1 MLWESISD
9 VADLEKLTVRPFDG
23 FVFLCG
29 GPFSDSTEKIDS
41 ARHYAVNRSKA
52 VQHTIAG
59 RKVILAEKLT
69 GLLRG
74 ADFLDLLDLENHIA
88 ALASSVV
95 IFVESPGS
103 IAELGSFAM
112 MKHLSPK
119 LFVICEQD
127 FISDEEPSFIYLGPI
142 AEVKKHG
149 ADRVQVFPMLGER
162 VGCDRPV
169 SSELMDRCWEILEE
183 ELTGIL
189 KRSIPQSDFSAAE
202 LSHQMMAIVGL
213 CSIFGALRKSE
224 LEDLLSKLGAQ
235 VRHKE
240 ISKQLRVLQGVSLIK
255 SSVYSS
261 ETFYFPGSDSRT
273 LGLIPK
279 PGGAFDWVR
288 FRMGMV
294 DKYKSADRK
303 KYLAIK
309 SFYEKNGS

>member
-1 MLWESISD
+1 MLWESLHE

-29 GPFSDSTEKIDS
+29 GPFSDSADKIDS

-52 VQHTIAG
+52 SSHTIAG

-69 GLLRG
+69 DLMRG

-103 IAELGSFAM
+103 IAELGSFAV
-112 MKHLSPK
+112 MKHLTPK

-127 FISDEEPSFIYLGPI
+127 FISNEDPSFIYLGPL

-149 ADRVQVFPMLGER
+149 IDRVQVFPMLGEK
-162 VGCDRPV
+162 VECHRPV
-169 SSELMDRCWEILEE
+169 STELMDRCWEIIED
-183 ELTGIL
+183 ELAGIL
-189 KRSIPQSDFSAAE
+189 RKSIRQSDFSATE
-202 LSHQMMAIVGL
+202 LSHQMMTIVGF
-213 CSIFGALRKSE
+213 CSVFGALRRSE
-224 LEDLLSKLGAQ
+224 IEELLSRLGAE

-261 ETFYFPGSDSRT
+261 ETFYFPGSDSKT
-273 LGLIPK
+273 LGIAPK
-279 PGGAFDWVR
+279 PGKTFDWIR
-288 FRMGMV
+288 FRMGIV
-294 DKYKSADRK
+294 EKYKSEDRK
-303 KYLAIK
+303 KSLAIR
-309 SFYEKNGS
+309 SFYEKNGA